1 MLRFGIRPDKH
12 AEQLSRR
19 RVREMETSSTEFEA
33 ACIHC
38 IRLVVELKRDMI
50 VRGTLESV
58 DAGMGLTLTDVVFE
72 NVEVGEFLLLWPHPC
87 HNPNVKYGGRS
98 QS

>member
-1 MLRFGIRPDKH
+1 MLSFGLGPDKH
-12 AEQLSRR
+12 AKQLSRR
-19 RVREMETSSTEFEA
+19 RIKEMETSSTEFDA

-38 IRLVVELKRDMI
+38 VRLVVELKRDMI

-72 NVEVGEFLLLWPHPC
+72 NVEVGINLLLQPHPV
-87 HNPNVKYGGRS
+87 PIPM
-98 QS
+98 

>member
-1 MLRFGIRPDKH
+1 MR
-12 AEQLSRR
+12 
-19 RVREMETSSTEFEA
+19 
-33 ACIHC
+33 IHC

-72 NVEVGEFLLLWPHPC
+72 NVEVGAALLPQPLPGS
-87 HNPNVKYGGRS
+87 NLNVVVEV
-98 QS
+98 